1 MVSYSYNNLIQILLT
16 MNESLKAD
24 IKGQKSK
31 LTKSYLETS
40 FNVPLTGQQ
49 ISELYFYMCYWQ
61 VQNEHCFDSK
71 NKDYIQEHVDD
82 FENLELTL
90 KKPIKTYESNFI

>member
-1 MVSYSYNNLIQILLT
+1 

-31 LTKSYLETS
+31 LTKSYLE
-40 FNVPLTGQQ
+40 
-49 ISELYFYMCYWQ
+49 
-61 VQNEHCFDSK
+61 
-71 NKDYIQEHVDD
+71 
-82 FENLELTL
+82 NLESTL

>member
-1 MVSYSYNNLIQILLT
+1 

-49 ISELYFYMCYWQ
+49 ISEINFYRSYFKLNNPSY
-61 VQNEHCFDSK
+61 FDITSS
-71 NKDYIQEHVDD
+71 NYEQDFIDDWEIVD
-82 FENLELTL
+82 NIL
-90 KKPIKTYESNFI
+90 KKPMKTYESNFI

>member
-1 MVSYSYNNLIQILLT
+1 

-61 VQNEHCFDSK
+61 V
-71 NKDYIQEHVDD
+71 
-82 FENLELTL
+82 
-90 KKPIKTYESNFI
+90 

>member
-1 MVSYSYNNLIQILLT
+1 
-16 MNESLKAD
+16 MNESKP

-49 ISELYFYMCYWQ
+49 ISEINFYRSYFKLNNPSY
-61 VQNEHCFDSK
+61 FDITSSDYEQEFIDDWEKVDNVLKNTSK
-71 NKDYIQEHVDD
+71 VYDRS
-82 FENLELTL
+82 F
-90 KKPIKTYESNFI
+90 S

>member
-1 MVSYSYNNLIQILLT
+1 

-49 ISELYFYMCYWQ
+49 ISEINFYRSYFKLNNPSY
-61 VQNEHCFDSK
+61 FDITSP
-71 NKDYIQEHVDD
+71 DYEQEFVDD
-82 FENLELTL
+82 WETVDNIFKNTS
-90 KKPIKTYESNFI
+90 KIYERSFS